1 MNRRPGYKISFQQR
15 QNDPVPL
22 LKAGIN
28 TKPFFSWEDGNRC
41 VVTES
46 RL

>member
-15 QNDPVPL
+15 QTGSVHL
-22 LKAGIN
+22 LKAGKD
-28 TKPFFSWEDGNRC
+28 TKLFFSLEDGIRC
-41 VVTES
+41 VAAEL

>member
-15 QNDPVPL
+15 QDSPVPL
-22 LKAGIN
+22 LKAGMD
-28 TKPFFSWEDGNRC
+28 TKPFFSWEDGIRY
-41 VVTES
+41 VVTEL